1 LSPVRPIIMLTDRR
15 KGQEVLLTELTRT
28 DRIQAMT
35 TKTMKFAKAGQN
47 YIFRYRNDMQDEMID
62 HIMGLAESS
71 EYNVDWL
78 DAATLSFQI
87 AQHAAIGDSGQIVPS
102 IEQK

>member
-1 LSPVRPIIMLTDRR
+1 MT
-15 KGQEVLLTELTRT
+15 TRT
-28 DRIQAMT
+28 MR
-35 TKTMKFAKAGQN
+35 FAKNGQN

-62 HIMGLAESS
+62 HIMGLAESD

-87 AQHAAIGDSGQIVPS
+87 AQHAATGDGDTVTPS
-102 IEQK
+102 VRHK

>member
-1 LSPVRPIIMLTDRR
+1 
-15 KGQEVLLTELTRT
+15 
-28 DRIQAMT
+28 MT
-35 TKTMKFAKAGQN
+35 TKTVRFAKSGQN
-47 YIFRYRNDMQDEMID
+47 FIFRYRNDMQDEMID

-87 AQHAAIGDSGQIVPS
+87 AQHAAIGDSGPAMPS
-102 IEQK
+102 IQQK

>member
-1 LSPVRPIIMLTDRR
+1 MT
-15 KGQEVLLTELTRT
+15 TRT
-28 DRIQAMT
+28 MR
-35 TKTMKFAKAGQN
+35 FAKNGQN

-62 HIMGLAESS
+62 HIMGLAESD

-87 AQHAAIGDSGQIVPS
+87 AQHAAIGDGDTVIPSVPH
-102 IEQK
+102 K